1 MEKSRKAANRVIYVY
16 NHLEEIILVLML
28 TMIVVVAFL
37 QVIMRYVFN
46 NSLSWAEEF
55 GRFFFVWLTW
65 IGISIGAK
73 RGQHIRIEFAV
84 NKMPFRVAQVMNI
97 ISDLL
102 VFMVCIVTIYY
113 GAYLANAFSGLK
125 FVSIQISQAWG
136 YAALPVGC
144 ALMMMRSLPSSWRSI
159 QNLIKGPPVLSAEE
173 GGEPA

>member
-1 MEKSRKAANRVIYVY
+1 MGKSRKINRAIYVY
-16 NHLEEIILVLML
+16 DHMEEIILVAML

-73 RGQHIRIEFAV
+73 RGQHIRIEFLV
-84 NKMPFRVAQVMNI
+84 NKMPFRVAQVMNL
-97 ISDLL
+97 ISDLM

-113 GAYLANAFSGLK
+113 GAYLAQAFSGLK
-125 FVSIQISQAWG
+125 FVSIQMSQAWG
-136 YAALPVGC
+136 YAALPTGC
-144 ALMMMRSLPSSWRSI
+144 TLMILRSLPSTWQSI
-159 QNLIKGPPVLSAEE
+159 KNLIKGPNILTAEE
-173 GGEPA
+173 GGDQK